1 MQSLRRLGTSS
12 LLRTI
17 IRIQDILPSCQAVH
31 ILDPSI
37 AYEITNRSFHNA
49 SCLYNGQAA
58 VALRHRKPK
67 AQGATNQYFID
78 MKQVTVIAGN
88 GGDGAISFLHLWANE
103 FAGPDGGDG
112 GSGGHVIFQ
121 ASTDVNNLSHVKTI
135 LSAPHGEK
143 GQNKD
148 CFGKNADNFVVNVPV
163 GTIVRSLEGKIV
175 ADLGNVG
182 MMFIAARGGAGG
194 HGNAFFKSDI
204 EQSPKISEYGAKGE
218 SFQYL
223 LELRSMANIG
233 LIGLPNAGKSTLLR
247 AISRARPKVAPYP
260 FTTLKP
266 HVGMVQYNDYEQV
279 AVADL
284 PGLIAD
290 SHKNRGLGITFL
302 KHAERCAALLI
313 VLDMSM
319 DEPWEDLELLQ
330 YELQQFSKQLAD
342 RPVVVIAN
350 KMDLPESQ
358 ENLNVLKEKT
368 QLQIVPIS
376 AKMGQNLSTLVA
388 EIRMLYNNET
398 GKDFYG
404 QDRNKR
410 DEHEIV

>member
-12 LLRTI
+12 VLRTI
-17 IRIQDILPSCQAVH
+17 LRIQDILPSCQAVH

-37 AYEITNRSFHNA
+37 AYEITNRSFHSP
-49 SCLYNGQAA
+49 SCLYNGQPA

-67 AQGATNQYFID
+67 AQGATSQYFID

-88 GGDGAISFLHLWANE
+88 GGDGNISFLRLWANE

-135 LSAPHGEK
+135 VSAPHGEK

-148 CFGKNADNFVVNVPV
+148 CFGKNADNFVIKVPI
-163 GTIVRSLEGKIV
+163 GTIVRSLDGKIV

-204 EQSPKISEYGAKGE
+204 EQSPKICEYGAKGE

-313 VLDMSM
+313 VLDMSVE
-319 DEPWEDLELLQ
+319 EPWEDLELLK
-330 YELQQFSKQLAD
+330 YELRQFSKELAD

-350 KMDLPESQ
+350 KMDLPEAR

-368 QLQIVPIS
+368 KLQIVPIS

-388 EIRMLYNNET
+388 EMRMLYNNEL

-404 QDRNKR
+404 QDKNKR
-410 DEHEIV
+410 DEDEIV